1 MLIYLSF
8 PFFFFA
14 RRCIGLLVPR
24 IIKIMFYF
32 PPSDKPTMKARWSAL
47 VLIFIT
53 LVLLETSKAKPKG
66 KGKGFGYL
74 TFSEQDQLSLPCKAE
89 EFDQT
94 IQEKGCEA
102 KVIQNKI
109 CIGQCFS
116 YYAPGTRPR
125 KDLTDKRVKYCD
137 TCKPSLRSWTKVS
150 LNCPGAKHP
159 HVDKLVEVIYDCTCQ
174 KCVRDSKS
182 KHRTQRKKR

>member
-1 MLIYLSF
+1 M
-8 PFFFFA
+8 
-14 RRCIGLLVPR
+14 
-24 IIKIMFYF
+24 
-32 PPSDKPTMKARWSAL
+32 KPRWSAL

-53 LVLLETSKAKPKG
+53 LVLLETSKAKPRG

-182 KHRTQRKKR
+182 KHGKNRKKR

>member
-1 MLIYLSF
+1 
-8 PFFFFA
+8 
-14 RRCIGLLVPR
+14 
-24 IIKIMFYF
+24 MFYF

-53 LVLLETSKAKPKG
+53 LVLLETSKAKPRG

-159 HVDKLVEVIYDCTCQ
+159 HVDKLVEVVYDCTCQ
-174 KCVRDSKS
+174 KCVRESKS

>member
-1 MLIYLSF
+1 MTFSSLLFLS
-8 PFFFFA
+8 
-14 RRCIGLLVPR
+14 RRYIGLLVQR
-24 IIKIMFYF
+24 IIKITFYF
-32 PPSDKPTMKARWSAL
+32 LPSDKPTMKARWSAL
-47 VLIFIT
+47 VFIFIP
-53 LVLLETSKAKPKG
+53 LVLLETSKAKPRG

-74 TFSEQDQLSLPCKAE
+74 TFSEQDELSLPCKAE
-89 EFDQT
+89 KIDQT
-94 IQEKGCEA
+94 IQEKGCEP
-102 KVIQNKI
+102 KVIHNKI

-116 YYAPGTRPR
+116 YYAPGIRPR
-125 KDLTDKRVKYCD
+125 KDLTNKRVKYCD

-182 KHRTQRKKR
+182 KHRPHRKKR